1 MTQPADLT
9 SALKEIRG
17 RIALVNSPAVEPVPV
32 PGDDAGNARL
42 RLWLEDAPRLLALT
56 DAVLDLHKP
65 GRVTIVGALCPEHE
79 NHRFFSITRTEAADV
94 AACPDCA
101 GAVYET
107 CAGCGT
113 SARLDRCPIREAV
126 SRALG
131 VGQISSGELSSR
143 ELHLAWCKERALKY
157 ADRGDGPS
165 AVASLRF
172 DLGKHPGTR
181 ASCEVVDGLMLPLM
195 LNGHLDSP
203 AELRKF
209 IEEFG

>member
-9 SALKEIRG
+9 AVLEEIKARSEFCNAYVSVLHGPYSPEQVVGRNAASA
-17 RIALVNSPAVEPVPV
+17 ADV
-32 PGDDAGNARL
+32 
-42 RLWLEDAPRLLALT
+42 PRLLAVA

-113 SARLDRCPIREAV
+113 SARLDRCPTREAV

-131 VGQISSGELSSR
+131 IGQISSGE
-143 ELHLAWCKERALKY
+143 EG
-157 ADRGDGPS
+157 ADH
-165 AVASLRF
+165 A
-172 DLGKHPGTR
+172 
-181 ASCEVVDGLMLPLM
+181 
-195 LNGHLDSP
+195 
-203 AELRKF
+203 
-209 IEEFG
+209 